1 MTYTVRREGGCP
13 LGEVETW
20 VFDLDNTLYPA
31 SSGLFPLVQARMN
44 QYICMLLGVSLDEAT
59 ALRAQYF
66 REHGT
71 TMHGLMAVH
80 QVDPHEFM
88 AFVHDVD
95 LSVVPAN
102 PALAEALDSLSGRKL
117 IYTNGSVPHAENLL
131 RHLGIGHHF
140 DDIFDIVAS
149 DFAPKPAMAA
159 LRLFVDRFDI
169 APARALMVEDMAK
182 NLVPAAELGMTTAW
196 VKTGVDWASLGSDSG
211 HIHYV
216 VDDLAGFLAAAAAA
230 EREAAQRR

>member
-1 MTYTVRREGGCP
+1 MAYTVRREGCP
-13 LGEVETW
+13 LGAVETW

-31 SSGLFPLVQARMN
+31 SCGLFPLVQERMN
-44 QYICMLLGVSLDEAT
+44 EYIGRLLSVSLDEAK
-59 ALRAQYF
+59 ALRARYF

-95 LSVVPAN
+95 LSCVPAS
-102 PALAEALDSLSGRKL
+102 PALVTALGGLSGRKL

-131 RHLGIGHHF
+131 KHLGISHFF

-149 DFAPKPAMAA
+149 DFAPKPSAEPF
-159 LRLFVDRFDI
+159 REFVRRYGVE
-169 APARALMVEDMAK
+169 PTRALMIEDMAK
-182 NLVPAAELGMTTAW
+182 NLAPAAELGMTTAW
-196 VKTGVDWASLGSDSG
+196 VKTGVDWAAIASDADY
-211 HIHYV
+211 INYV
-216 VDDLAGFLAAAAAA
+216 VEDLAGFLGAAA
-230 EREAAQRR
+230 ELERAGRQ